1 MSAVQKNG
9 ANKLTNNN
17 TINNGS
23 ASQQRIP
30 RKRVPTPVKQESQQ
44 DVLMVGAPGYQKS
57 WKVIQHA
64 VDHLMTESY
73 IPVPKTTIKNREPRH
88 MPKRRI
94 FVSLY
99 RDVLLNN
106 LILKTQKFQREYEE
120 TSPLRRETIVDYPTS
135 TQKPRKERHYDFWP
149 FFEQLP
155 KPDKEEQIAP
165 EDIKEEEVHDT
176 LGFASDSC
184 VELAEECKENS
195 TFLPA
200 PLSDEI
206 TKEIAKIFEEP
217 KKKKSTK
224 IVSPGFVE
232 KYMKKGPFARIF

>member
-1 MSAVQKNG
+1 MSTTQRNG
-9 ANKLTNNN
+9 GTRLTNNN
-17 TINNGS
+17 NNDNGS
-23 ASQQRIP
+23 ASKRIL
-30 RKRVPTPVKQESQQ
+30 RKRVPTQIRQEFQQ
-44 DVLMVGAPGYQKS
+44 DVSMVGAAGYNRS
-57 WKVIQHA
+57 WLIIQSA
-64 VDHLMTESY
+64 VDSLMTETT
-73 IPVPKTTIKNREPRH
+73 IPVPLTTIRNREPRH
-88 MPKRRI
+88 SPKRRI

-106 LILKTQKFQREYEE
+106 LILKTQKFQKEYEASE
-120 TSPLRRETIVDYPTS
+120 PFKRQLIIDYPTEV
-135 TQKPRKERHYDFWP
+135 QKPRKERHYEFWP

-155 KPDKEEQIAP
+155 KLDGEEQIAP

-176 LGFASDSC
+176 LGFASDNC

-206 TKEIAKIFEEP
+206 TKEIGKIFEP
-217 KKKKSTK
+217 KKIKSM
-224 IVSPGFVE
+224 SNGFVE